1 MDRHVL
7 LLGCLGLDPGGS
19 RRRQHMFFA
28 KSIAKSTFF
37 NFMQFSGKIGQNYKL
52 VSPVLELHRQ
62 LGNPGSATDCWV
74 VGLCLLMII

>member
-19 RRRQHMFFA
+19 RRWQHMFFA

-37 NFMQFSGKIGQNYKL
+37 QFHAVFGQNWPKL
-52 VSPVLELHRQ
+52 
-62 LGNPGSATDCWV
+62 
-74 VGLCLLMII
+74 